1 MGTLK
6 KYSTSML
13 MIFLILLMPITYAE
27 TFNFTY
33 DDNGNLINSQYFS
46 YEYNSFNQLEYVYDS
61 VGNLIEEYTYDH
73 EGNRIKKIEYFFDGT
88 NETTYYPFKEM
99 TRKVNDNG
107 TEDTYYYFLDG
118 QTIARDNP
126 DGSRYYYHN
135 DHLGSHSVV
144 TDENGDV
151 VEETEYLPF
160 GKVLSGGDADFLY
173 TGKELDGVGTYYFG
187 ARYMD
192 PTLRQFTQPDTII
205 PDIYDPQS
213 LNRYSYVLN
222 NPYKYVDE
230 DGHNPVL
237 MVGGIAFLTAATI
250 YWVTTPIDH
259 NNPQWGNRLLKGSL
273 HGLNWGVN
281 TALITASGLTFAG
294 GILRFAAEKP
304 GKIMAVNAVGELSGN
319 FYDALID
326 QEELDPVGV
335 GVNIA
340 QASLL
345 PFTSPKMA
353 GQFASKNLF
362 TKQNMALAVDEMRVS
377 ALSELSSYS
386 FNQAYNNL
394 DSENSV
400 NDPNSCQNTDETIR
414 D

>member
-1 MGTLK
+1 
-6 KYSTSML
+6 
-13 MIFLILLMPITYAE
+13 MILLILLLPLTYAE
-27 TFNFTY
+27 TFSFTY

-46 YEYNSFNQLEYVYDS
+46 YEYNSFNQLEKVYDS
-61 VGNLIEEYTYDH
+61 VGNLIEEYAYDH
-73 EGNRIKKIEYFFDGT
+73 DGNRIKKIEYFFDGT

-107 TEDTYYYFLDG
+107 VEDTYYYFLDG

-135 DHLGSHSVV
+135 DHLGSHTLV
-144 TDENGDV
+144 TDENGNV

-237 MVGGIAFLTAATI
+237 MVGGMMFLAGATK
-250 YWVTTPIDH
+250 YWYNTPIDY
-259 NNPQWGNRLLKGSL
+259 NNPQWGSRLLKGSL
-273 HGLNWGVN
+273 HGVNWGVN
-281 TALITASGLTFAG
+281 SALATATGLGLVGGSLRIVAKSMLKAG
-294 GILRFAAEKP
+294 
-304 GKIMAVNAVGELSGN
+304 AVGAITDLSTN
-319 FYDALID
+319 FYDAEID
-326 QEELDPVGV
+326 QERLDTVETV
-335 GVNIA
+335 SSAILSFV
-340 QASLL
+340 L
-345 PFTSPKMA
+345 PSTSPKMG
-353 GQFASKNLF
+353 GQFASTKNLF
-362 TKQNMALAVDEMRVS
+362 TKQNMILAADEARITT
-377 ALSELSSYS
+377 LSEASSYS
-386 FNQAYNNL
+386 ISKTYNGPNTDTSINYPGDLYQNL
-394 DSENSV
+394 D
-400 NDPNSCQNTDETIR
+400 NTLSD
-414 D
+414 